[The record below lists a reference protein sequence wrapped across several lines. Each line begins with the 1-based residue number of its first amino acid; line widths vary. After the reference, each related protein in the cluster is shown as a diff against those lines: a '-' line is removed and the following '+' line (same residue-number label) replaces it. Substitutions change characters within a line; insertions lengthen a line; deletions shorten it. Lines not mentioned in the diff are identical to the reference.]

1 MRAIRL
7 ALTHCGRH
15 ARASIVLG
23 LTFLGSSSVLSCAG
37 DGTAGPSVPI
47 NDGANLQVT
56 GKTIVV
62 NNAAELVAALSSE
75 NTGARILVR
84 AGTYAVSAP
93 LTVPDGVTLEGEGV
107 MQFDGDGL
115 PTGFGAGA
123 RTTLSMTA
131 NAPGNM
137 LTLGDGVTI
146 RRLEIA
152 DLIGRSGNVVAVV
165 STQPGDQVSATIAE
179 SEILNPNPVGA
190 GPDGPTGYGLLV
202 LTRNL
207 NLGADPAPH
216 DGAAL
221 TARMIRS
228 AIRSPAGGGG
238 VFAFNFASLGSV
250 SVTLTGNT
258 VGGGITANGGV
269 SRPDAVH
276 DSKVRMD
283 SQRNLFRDESPD
295 PCATPHLGWN
305 LTGGSGPP
313 APLPV
318 PETARNSL
326 QVHSVDDRI
335 QAFATGVVATGSRR
349 FFGLPIAGPS
359 TDNSVDLQLL
369 GTRIST
375 PSCGGAQ
382 FVRDLDLVGAFAG
395 NDALFPGD
403 GNILRAV
410 VRDVTGSG
418 PRFNSYGNSVGP
430 SGPLAPEFQGSGN
443 RLEIVGSPAAFA
455 ATNRQVD
462 PAPGAEYFS
471 GAVP

>member
-1 MRAIRL
+1 MRVIRAAL
-7 ALTHCGRH
+7 AHRGRR
-15 ARASIVLG
+15 ARALIVLG
-23 LTFLGSSSVLSCAG
+23 LTLLGAASALSCTG
-37 DGTAGPSVPI
+37 EGTAGPSAPA
-47 NDGANLQVT
+47 GEAAGLKAT
-56 GKTIVV
+56 GQTIVV
-62 NNAAELVAALSSE
+62 TNVAELLAALSVE
-75 NTGARILVR
+75 NAGARILVR
-84 AGTYAVSAP
+84 AGTYAVNAP

-115 PTGFGAGA
+115 PAGFGAGA
-123 RTTLSMTA
+123 RTTLTMSA

-146 RRLEIA
+146 RGLEIA

-165 STQPGDQVSATIAE
+165 SSQPGDRVSATIAE
-179 SEILNPNPVGA
+179 SEIVNPNPLGA
-190 GPDGPTGYGLLV
+190 GPDGPTGYGLLI

-250 SVTLTGNT
+250 SVTLTGNI

-283 SQRNLFRDESPD
+283 SQRNLYRDESQD
-295 PCATPHLGWN
+295 PCATPRFGWN

-318 PETARNSL
+318 SETARNSL
-326 QVHSVDDRI
+326 HLHSVDDRI
-335 QAFATGVVATGSRR
+335 EGFTTGVVATGSRR
-349 FFGLPIAGPS
+349 FFASPIAGPS
-359 TDNSVDLQLL
+359 TDNSVNLELL
-369 GTRIST
+369 GSRIST
-375 PSCGGAQ
+375 PSCGGAP
-382 FVRDLDLVGAFAG
+382 FVRDLDLEGAFAAD
-395 NDALFPGD
+395 DALFPGN
-403 GNILRAV
+403 GNNLRAL
-410 VRDVTGSG
+410 VRGVTGSG
-418 PRFNSYGNSVGP
+418 PRFNLYANSQGP
-430 SGPLAPEFQGSGN
+430 SGPLPPQVQGDN
-443 RLEIVGSPAAFA
+443 HLQVVGSPAAFA
-455 ATNRQVD
+455 GTNRQID